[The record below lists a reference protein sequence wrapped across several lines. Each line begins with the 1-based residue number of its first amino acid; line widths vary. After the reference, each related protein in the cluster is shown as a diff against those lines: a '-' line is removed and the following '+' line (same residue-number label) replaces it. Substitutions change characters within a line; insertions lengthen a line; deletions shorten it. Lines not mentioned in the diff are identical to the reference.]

1 MIAANTS
8 ELSLVAVHVGYC
20 AGRLQMRIFF
30 RSFHWVL
37 IAIIFNLGGAQAQT
51 SADSFSWP
59 DGNQAAL
66 SLSFDDSRTSQVDGG
81 TALLNRL
88 GVKVTFYVVP
98 SRVEERLPGWK
109 AAVASG
115 HEIANHSLNHPCTGN
130 FLWSRDNA
138 LESYTIET
146 MRNELKQANL
156 HLDAL
161 LGVKPKIFAYPCG
174 QTFVGRG
181 RQTRSYVPVVSE
193 LFASGRTWLDET
205 ANDPAYCDL
214 AQLACIE
221 MDGKNFPEIKALLDQ
236 AKQSGHWLILGGHE
250 IGTSGPQ
257 TTRVK
262 MLKKLIEYARNPA
275 NHLWM
280 APVGTVGQY
289 VLQQR

>member
-115 HEIANHSLNHPCTGN
+115 HEIANH
-130 FLWSRDNA
+130 FLASKMPDKAAELSKKIHDWLEESGTIMHTENA
-138 LESYTIET
+138 
-146 MRNELKQANL
+146 
-156 HLDAL
+156 
-161 LGVKPKIFAYPCG
+161 AYRP
-174 QTFVGRG
+174 
-181 RQTRSYVPVVSE
+181 
-193 LFASGRTWLDET
+193 
-205 ANDPAYCDL
+205 
-214 AQLACIE
+214 
-221 MDGKNFPEIKALLDQ
+221 
-236 AKQSGHWLILGGHE
+236 
-250 IGTSGPQ
+250 
-257 TTRVK
+257 
-262 MLKKLIEYARNPA
+262 
-275 NHLWM
+275 
-280 APVGTVGQY
+280 
-289 VLQQR
+289 